1 MSVPI
6 IYRVF
11 VQPGLRAWVAINDVP
26 LLPSPMTG
34 SFSGRGGIN
43 HRLVAGENT
52 VSVRLETTKRWAR
65 EEGLDRAEAPEY
77 FVIDFHRP
85 VPDGDGDDVKLE
97 LVAELSL
104 PKDWAE
110 LEEDERTFP
119 FFIEKSFDPGVPAAP
134 LAYLSATP
142 VTTPCEGTPD
152 LRDAVRAIHE
162 AHASKDRQRILDL
175 CRAKVDDMS
184 RAFPLNSEASVPSQV
199 SELDTVL
206 AELQQFEP
214 LAEDRLHFEARAGG
228 RVVHVCRTDG
238 QRVLRGLG
246 VDDVTY
252 ETDLLLTQTAQGWNL
267 M

>member
-6 IYRVF
+6 MYRVF

-26 LLPSPMTG
+26 LLPTPMDG

-43 HRLVAGENT
+43 HRLVAGDNR

-65 EEGLDRAEAPEY
+65 ELGLDQADAPEY
-77 FVIDFHRP
+77 FLLDFHRP
-85 VPDGDGDDVKLE
+85 NALGE
-97 LVAELSL
+97 LVLIEQLRLPADWDHLDEAEQ
-104 PKDWAE
+104 
-110 LEEDERTFP
+110 TFP
-119 FFIEKSFDPGVPAAP
+119 FAYEKTFDPKVPLAP
-134 LAYLSATP
+134 LTYLSAP
-142 VTTPCEGTPD
+142 SVSTPCEGTPE
-152 LRDAVRAIHE
+152 LRTAVRAIHE
-162 AHASKDRQRILDL
+162 AHATKDRQRIIDL

-184 RAFPLNSEASVPSQV
+184 RAFPQRDDASVTTQLGQ
-199 SELDTVL
+199 LDDVL
-206 AELQQFEP
+206 AELAEFEP

-238 QRVLRGLG
+238 ERVLRGRG
-246 VDDVTY
+246 HDDTTY